1 MFLRILIQQLY
12 LQVCN
17 IGKSLKDEIDKEQGE
32 QMMNFKNN
40 CITIVESNLE
50 IFTKKQTVIIE
61 KWIKVDS
68 KRKADLK
75 DREAWTSSKKEL
87 EKLFV
92 EIKEMKDGN
101 IILFDKNI
109 SYINLDQS
117 RIMNS
122 RLMISKLKKLTED
135 NMSKKDTL
143 SADQRMEFDRLQ
155 EKAKNILEDLKVPIY
170 NMKF

>member
-1 MFLRILIQQLY
+1 
-12 LQVCN
+12 
-17 IGKSLKDEIDKEQGE
+17 
-32 QMMNFKNN
+32 
-40 CITIVESNLE
+40 
-50 IFTKKQTVIIE
+50 
-61 KWIKVDS
+61 
-68 KRKADLK
+68 
-75 DREAWTSSKKEL
+75 
-87 EKLFV
+87 
-92 EIKEMKDGN
+92 MKDGN

-109 SYINLDQS
+109 SYVNLDQS

-135 NMSKKDTL
+135 NMSSKDTL